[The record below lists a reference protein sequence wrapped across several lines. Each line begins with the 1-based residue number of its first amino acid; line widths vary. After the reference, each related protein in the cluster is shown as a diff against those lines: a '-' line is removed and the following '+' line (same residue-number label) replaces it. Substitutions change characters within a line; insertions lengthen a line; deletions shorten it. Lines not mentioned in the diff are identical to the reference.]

1 MTEIPGV
8 IAAGQQ
14 WKFVWQEAGN
24 NGDGIVGT
32 NDGDLLL
39 AQNDNSKVVKLDK
52 NGKTSVVYSDTH
64 TGGALS
70 MNSKGALFI
79 VERGLHARHRCSS
92 RRSARCSPTA
102 IRAIRWTA
110 SAA

>member
-32 NDGDLLL
+32 DDGDLLL
-39 AQNDNSKVVKLDK
+39 AQNDNSKV
-52 NGKTSVVYSDTH
+52 
-64 TGGALS
+64 A
-70 MNSKGALFI
+70 
-79 VERGLHARHRCSS
+79 EAR
-92 RRSARCSPTA
+92 
-102 IRAIRWTA
+102 
-110 SAA
+110 